1 MISLAARRYPG
12 LAMRPALFLFALLM
26 PLVLLVGC
34 RQQGEWFLLE
44 GVALGTGY
52 HITLNGDLGEGE
64 SALVEAAIQGELV
77 SLDSELA
84 FLRRLV
90 TPSLLPLPGAQV
102 PDAASEALREH
113 LQVLAV
119 DRLFRV
125 LDEFGIANAMVE
137 LGGVQRARGM
147 AGRHP
152 WRVRLPRSGAGE
164 AELPALRLQDAALVH
179 RAVPEPSAIEASAA
193 GRVLAVSAVAPS
205 AEAADRLARELLA
218 AAPDD
223 TLEHPARLVVLT
235 PQGID
240 IHTGSALEPLLDR

>member
-1 MISLAARRYPG
+1 MISLAARRHPG

-26 PLVLLVGC
+26 PLLLLAGC
-34 RQQGEWFLLE
+34 RQQGEWYTLE

-52 HITLNGDLGEGE
+52 HITLNGDLGAGE
-64 SALVEAAIQGELV
+64 FALVEAAIQGELA
-77 SLDSELA
+77 SLDSEMA
-84 FLRRLV
+84 FLRGLV
-90 TPSLLPLPGAQV
+90 TLARPPLPGV
-102 PDAASEALREH
+102 PAPDGMSEMLQEH
-113 LQVLAV
+113 LRVLAV

-125 LDEFGIANAMVE
+125 LDEFGIANALLE
-137 LGGVQRARGM
+137 LGGVQRASGM

-152 WRVRLPRSGAGE
+152 WRVGLPRSGADE
-164 AELPALRLQDAALVH
+164 AAGLSLRLQDAALVH
-179 RAVPEPSAIEASAA
+179 RAAPDSGVEATAA

-205 AEAADRLARELLA
+205 AEAAQRLARELLV

-240 IHTGSALEPLLDR
+240 IYIGSALEPLLEQ

>member
-12 LAMRPALFLFALLM
+12 LAMRPALILFALLM
-26 PLVLLVGC
+26 PLALLVGC
-34 RQQGEWFLLE
+34 RQQGEWFQLE

-84 FLRRLV
+84 FLQGVV
-90 TPSLLPLPGAQV
+90 TPSLPPLPGAQV
-102 PDAASEALREH
+102 PDAVGETLREQ
-113 LQVLAV
+113 LRVLAV

-137 LGGVQRARGM
+137 LGGVLRARGM

-164 AELPALRLQDAALVH
+164 AETHVLRLQDAALVH
-179 RAVPEPSAIEASAA
+179 RAVPEPAAIEASVA

-205 AEAADRLARELLA
+205 AEAAHRLAWELLA
-218 AAPDD
+218 AAQDD

-235 PQGID
+235 PQGIE

>member
-26 PLVLLVGC
+26 PLVLLAGC

-164 AELPALRLQDAALVH
+164 AETHALRLQDAALVH
-179 RAVPEPSAIEASAA
+179 RAVPEPAAIEAA

-235 PQGID
+235 PQGIE